1 MMRVK
6 TGIFG
11 LDPLLGGGFLP
22 NTINVVLGST
32 GVGKTVF
39 SLQYIFQGLKSGE
52 KCLFVSFDMNEGAV
66 IRTAEN
72 LGWDIKRYL
81 DEGLVEIGKFVVE
94 DITFLNNELLNF
106 ILNNA
111 DGKTRIVIDSFTPLV
126 STLDYS
132 MRKDVNW
139 FFDQLRKVGTAVI
152 TVEEPMFGEISTPS
166 VTIPAFL
173 GDSLIHMKK
182 LGYGDVLDRTLRI
195 IKHRNSWHAE
205 GVFPYRIFKGLGIV
219 VDSKYYIEGVKKRMK
234 LSDVFTEKEIEKIP
248 KDLVEKIELAL
259 EEGFYNEEE
268 VKHLIRWVVKCYQER
283 TKF

>member
-1 MMRVK
+1 MRVK